1 METIVY
7 RINCP
12 SSHQKLLHFEAS
24 FPATQEQVHL
34 HISAWRPG
42 RYELANFAKN
52 IKNFTVFDDQ
62 MKPCTYRKINKDTW
76 EVDTSKTTK
85 ITIRYAYYSAELNA
99 GSTFIDDTQI
109 YINPVNCI
117 IYSEEA
123 KDLPFELNI
132 EAPQNWIKMSS
143 MLEEDG
149 VFRALNFD
157 ELADSP
163 LLISKNL
170 QSASYN
176 IEDTD
181 FTIWV
186 NNHKPID
193 WTKIIEDFSKFTKAQ
208 IETFGEFPS
217 KTFEFLIHC
226 LPYTAYHGVE
236 HLKSTVITLGPTPN
250 VLGDQYN
257 DLLGIASHEL
267 YHVYNVKSIRPI
279 EMLPYDFKQENYSS
293 LGYVYE
299 GITTYMGDLFL
310 LKSGVFTLKDYL
322 KELSEQLQKHFD
334 NPGRFSY
341 SVAESSFDTWL
352 DGYVPGVPG
361 RKVSIYTEGC
371 LLAFCADIMIRKA
384 SNNKANLDEV
394 MKRLYYD
401 FALKNIGITEKDYRN
416 ELENISG
423 TSFKDFFEH
432 YINGTHSLEGILVD
446 SLDYLGLEIKQTPS
460 KLYAEGR
467 LGIKTVRKND
477 KEIISAIF
485 PGSPG
490 DIGGLAIHDE
500 IISVNKTPINNNLDL
515 WLKYFEDD
523 IKSFEIF
530 REGKSIEKSLPEVN
544 RYFYQTHEIEVKKSL
559 IPSQQKAIAAWAL
572 EGVKE

>member
-24 FPATQEQVHL
+24 FPAEQESIHL

-52 IKNFTVFDDQ
+52 IKNFAVFDDQ
-62 MKPCTYRKINKDTW
+62 MKPCPFRKINKDTW
-76 EVDTSKTTK
+76 ELDTSKTAK
-85 ITIRYAYYSAELNA
+85 ITLRYAYYSAELNA

-123 KDLPFELNI
+123 KELPFELHI

-143 MLEEDG
+143 MLEDDG
-149 VFRALNFD
+149 VFRASNFD
-157 ELADSP
+157 KLADSP

-170 QSASYN
+170 QSASYQ
-176 IEDTD
+176 IKDTT

-186 NNHKPID
+186 NNHKPIE
-193 WTKIIEDFSKFTKAQ
+193 WTKILEDFSKFTMSQ

-226 LPYTAYHGVE
+226 LPYPAYHGVE

-250 VLGDQYN
+250 VFGKQYK

-267 YHVYNVKSIRPI
+267 YHVYNVKSIRPA

-322 KELSEQLQKHFD
+322 IELSEQLQKHFD
-334 NPGRFSY
+334 NPARFNY
-341 SVAESSFDTWL
+341 SVAQSSFDTWL

-371 LLAFCADIMIRKA
+371 LLAFVIDVKIRKA
-384 SNNKANLDEV
+384 TNNKRGIEEV
-394 MKRLYYD
+394 MKRLYYN
-401 FALKNIGITEKDYRN
+401 FAQNNKGYTEKDFIDQ
-416 ELENISG
+416 LENICG
-423 TSFKDFFEH
+423 YSFQDFFNDYVH
-432 YINGTHSLEGILVD
+432 GTTPYETILLEA
-446 SLDYLGLEIKQTPS
+446 LDFIGLELIQTPS
-460 KLYAEGR
+460 NSYSEAN
-467 LGIKTVRKND
+467 LGMKTVNQSNHLL
-477 KEIISAIF
+477 ISAIY
-485 PGSPG
+485 PGSPAEMAGLSLG
-490 DIGGLAIHDE
+490 DELIALNTIKLNYDLDSCLNYFDA
-500 IISVNKTPINNNLDL
+500 SSKTL
-515 WLKYFEDD
+515 
-523 IKSFEIF
+523 SFF
-530 REGKSIEKSLPEVN
+530 RNGKLLQLTLPEVN
-544 RYFYQTHEIEVKKSL
+544 RFFYLYHKILQFL
-559 IPSQQKAIAAWAL
+559 
-572 EGVKE
+572 